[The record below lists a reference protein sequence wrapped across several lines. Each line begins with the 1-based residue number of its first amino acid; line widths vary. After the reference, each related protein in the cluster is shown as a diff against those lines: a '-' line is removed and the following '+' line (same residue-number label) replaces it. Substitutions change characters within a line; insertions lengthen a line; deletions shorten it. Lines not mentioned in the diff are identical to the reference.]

1 MSTPSNA
8 RVFISYA
15 RSDGAEYA
23 TRLRKR
29 LQSEHP
35 KITLWQDVISE
46 RAGHDW
52 WLQITEALDH
62 VETMVLV
69 LRDEKREEPV
79 AIIAALQGAGGYG
92 KTTMAS
98 AL

>member
-1 MSTPSNA
+1 MSTPRDA

-15 RSDGAEYA
+15 RIDGADFA
-23 TRLRKR
+23 ARLRQR

-35 KITLWQDVISE
+35 EITLWQDVISE
-46 RAGHDW
+46 RAGRDW

-79 AIIAALQGAGGYG
+79 AIIAALQGAGG
-92 KTTMAS
+92 
-98 AL
+98 